1 MGSNPRCP
9 GRLSLQ
15 QGHPRYLSTQ
25 APSPSLS
32 GPRPPPSANRPEL
45 VSPLLSNLQNEITPA
60 NLRRRQA
67 AKRPDGLV
75 VQICDFAAFTGL
87 RSTVL
92 AALDV
97 EVHPEVIIDAL
108 PVRFREA
115 GLLLVI
121 PVSKV
126 VSLAPK
132 TSLAGENKRENRYR
146 MRRTNQES

>member
-1 MGSNPRCP
+1 M
-9 GRLSLQ
+9 
-15 QGHPRYLSTQ
+15 
-25 APSPSLS
+25 
-32 GPRPPPSANRPEL
+32 
-45 VSPLLSNLQNEITPA
+45 
-60 NLRRRQA
+60 
-67 AKRPDGLV
+67 
-75 VQICDFAAFTGL
+75 
-87 RSTVL
+87 L

-121 PVSKV
+121 PVSEV

-132 TSLAGENKRENRYR
+132 TSLAGENKRQNLYR